1 MGYGEAPSHCSV
13 PHLDTLR
20 ELVGRYWERISD
32 FIGVRPG
39 KDVPIMAEKKRDQSQ
54 QDNKELEERQ
64 LKLELWKKE
73 LDDFEEELK
82 LREEALSAR
91 EKALQAQIAEI
102 SMSFI
107 ELREFLRKPLWKNDI
122 VEMTV
127 EEMDLSVKAF
137 NMVKRAGFN
146 TVWEVLIVA
155 KEGGLRKVAGLSAG
169 CVKEVIQKLHE
180 ITGRDY
186 GKENGI
192 K

>member
-1 MGYGEAPSHCSV
+1 
-13 PHLDTLR
+13 
-20 ELVGRYWERISD
+20 
-32 FIGVRPG
+32 
-39 KDVPIMAEKKRDQSQ
+39 MAEKKHNQSQ
-54 QDNKELEERQ
+54 QDSKELEERQ

-107 ELREFLRKPLWKNDI
+107 ELRELLRKPLWKNDI

-127 EEMDLSVKAF
+127 EEMDLSVKAY
-137 NMVKRAGFN
+137 NMIKRAGYS
-146 TVWEVLIVA
+146 TVWEVLTVA
-155 KEGGLRKVAGLSAG
+155 KEGRLRKVTSLSAA
-169 CVKEVIQKLHE
+169 CVKEVIRRLYE

-192 K
+192 EQL